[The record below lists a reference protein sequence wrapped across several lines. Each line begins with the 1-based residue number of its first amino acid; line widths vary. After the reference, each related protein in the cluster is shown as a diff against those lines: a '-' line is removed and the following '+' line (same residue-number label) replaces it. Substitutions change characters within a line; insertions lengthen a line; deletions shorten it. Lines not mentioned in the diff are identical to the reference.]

1 MRAKNVIAM
10 VVCLLLAS
18 VMFAQKRNITE
29 KDIFGF
35 TWIGDTQLSP
45 DGSRAAYVQTTVN
58 AKRDGYDTAIY
69 LLDTGQPMVPA
80 RRLTNGPHD
89 AQPRWSPDGTQ
100 LAFTRAVEKDGKPQ
114 PAQLYLLSLAGGEPM
129 QVSSLEK
136 GVGSPQW
143 APNGTCIAV
152 LSDTPIVPEPKTEK
166 TDKKDETKAEE
177 HKSDVRIITKAVY
190 RNNGTGYLDTKDA
203 SQLYL
208 FYTAKIGAKP
218 VTPWQVTAGRFP
230 VGEFAWHP
238 SSSNI
243 YYTSEHID
251 EPYYDL
257 PHNEIYVLGTP
268 ADGAAKDEKAPP
280 PLSTLAAKLTFAAS
294 GLAIAPDGKRIAF
307 HGDEQPLMKPRS
319 HQQTDMFVMDIDPMQ
334 PAPASPPVHNLTAN
348 YDFEV
353 GGGVGGDNTAPRGG
367 GRGGMV
373 WTSDG
378 KSLSDVVG
386 KQGRTWLYP
395 VCGATGAV
403 NGL

>member
-1 MRAKNVIAM
+1 MRARNAIAT
-10 VVCLLLAS
+10 VVCLLLTS

-45 DGSRAAYVQTTVN
+45 DGSRAAFVQTTVN

-69 LLDTGQPMVPA
+69 LLDTTQPMTPA

-100 LAFTRAVEKDGKPQ
+100 IAFTRAVEKDGKPQ
-114 PAQLYLLSLAGGEPM
+114 PAQLYVLSLAGGEPV
-129 QVSSLEK
+129 QVSSMEK

-152 LSDTPIVPEPKTEK
+152 VSETPIVPEAKS
-166 TDKKDETKAEE
+166 DKKEGTKAEEHKAEE

-190 RNNGTGYLDTKDA
+190 RNNGTGYIDAKDA

-230 VGEFAWHP
+230 VSEFAWHP
-238 SSSNI
+238 SSSEI
-243 YYTSEHID
+243 YYTSGHVD

-257 PHNEIYVLGTP
+257 PHNEIYAVDTP
-268 ADGAAKDEKAPP
+268 ADGAAKDEKTPP
-280 PLSTLAAKLTFAAS
+280 PLTTLVAKLTFAAS
-294 GLAIAPDGKRIAF
+294 GLAVSPD
-307 HGDEQPLMKPRS
+307 
-319 HQQTDMFVMDIDPMQ
+319 
-334 PAPASPPVHNLTAN
+334 
-348 YDFEV
+348 
-353 GGGVGGDNTAPRGG
+353 
-367 GRGGMV
+367 
-373 WTSDG
+373 
-378 KSLSDVVG
+378 
-386 KQGRTWLYP
+386 
-395 VCGATGAV
+395 
-403 NGL
+403 